1 MGAEAT
7 SAAHW
12 LLRYDALL
20 RRRRSVASPSDYEP
34 LEPPPAPGPPR
45 LPGTPLAL
53 EIPGAARAP
62 LTPFVFPSPSFS
74 EKPPSVSWKV
84 EIHTQPI
91 LLKRVKQRA
100 PERVPEPAPEP
111 TPTDVGAPVDM
122 ETTEP
127 TVMEFTEPNAIE
139 LPEPTEPA
147 AMEAAAQDP
156 VEVEPS
162 ISIPI
167 SILFEPSEPAPEV
180 ATEPPV
186 SAEATL
192 PVRMLFTPPPA
203 NDTDPS
209 VIGIWAT
216 VAEPPRV
223 PATFA
228 IHVTPAASTPAPA
241 TPVEPPAVVTVLPH
255 VEVVAKPAIEPEAIP
270 EPSPEPIPQPLEI
283 TAPKPAIMLTPPP
296 APRGPLEL
304 TPPSPAPPPAE
315 ALAEPEKIE
324 PRKEEAKV
332 EVVAPPAPA
341 PAPRPMLDRTPV
353 PNPWASEVRQPA
365 PVAKEAEP
373 PVAKPEQ
380 AGRWTSLARV
390 GRAAAF
396 GLIAVFAGVSLRGA
410 ALHSK
415 KPAAPAP
422 EPVASATTSAAAPVI
437 ASGGH
442 SPAVAEGDLEVHAP
456 QDMPVYVDG
465 RMRGKG
471 PSVTAKLAPGYHMVR
486 VGTKQ
491 TQLAE
496 VHASK
501 TTTIDVAAAAP

>member
-20 RRRRSVASPSDYEP
+20 RRRRSVASPSEYEP

-91 LLKRVKQRA
+91 LLKRIKQRA
-100 PERVPEPAPEP
+100 PAPAPEP
-111 TPTDVGAPVDM
+111 TPTDVAPPVDM

-127 TVMEFTEPNAIE
+127 TVMEFTEPTAID
-139 LPEPTEPA
+139 LPEPTEPT
-147 AMEAAAQDP
+147 AMDP
-156 VEVEPS
+156 VATEPPA
-162 ISIPI
+162 IEWSIP
-167 SILFEPSEPAPEV
+167 ILFEPSAPAPEV
-180 ATEPPV
+180 ATEPPA
-186 SAEATL
+186 SAEATM
-192 PVRMLFTPPPA
+192 PVQMLFTPTPA

-209 VIGIWAT
+209 VIGIWTT

-223 PATFA
+223 PPTFV
-228 IHVTPAASTPAPA
+228 IHVTPAPATPAPP
-241 TPVEPPAVVTVLPH
+241 TPVEPPAVVTVLPD
-255 VEVVAKPAIEPEAIP
+255 VEIAAKASVEPEA
-270 EPSPEPIPQPLEI
+270 SPASSPDPIPQPIEI
-283 TAPKPAIMLTPPP
+283 TAPKPALQLTPPP
-296 APRGPLEL
+296 APRAPLEL
-304 TPPSPAPPPAE
+304 TPPSPPPPAVDEEPKVAAVAPPP
-315 ALAEPEKIE
+315 PDH
-324 PRKEEAKV
+324 
-332 EVVAPPAPA
+332 
-341 PAPRPMLDRTPV
+341 APRPLVDRTPV
-353 PNPWASEVRQPA
+353 PNPWASEIRQPA
-365 PVAKEAEP
+365 PAEKEADPAPASKAEP
-373 PVAKPEQ
+373 TARW
-380 AGRWTSLARV
+380 AGLARV

-410 ALHSK
+410 ATHSK
-415 KPAAPAP
+415 KPAAP
-422 EPVASATTSAAAPVI
+422 EPVASATATAATPVI

-442 SPAVAEGDLEVHAP
+442 SPAVVEGDLEVHAP
-456 QDMPVYVDG
+456 QDVPVYVDG

-486 VGTKQ
+486 VGAKQ
-491 TQLAE
+491 TQLVE
-496 VHASK
+496 IHASK
-501 TTTIDVAAAAP
+501 TTTIDVAAAQ